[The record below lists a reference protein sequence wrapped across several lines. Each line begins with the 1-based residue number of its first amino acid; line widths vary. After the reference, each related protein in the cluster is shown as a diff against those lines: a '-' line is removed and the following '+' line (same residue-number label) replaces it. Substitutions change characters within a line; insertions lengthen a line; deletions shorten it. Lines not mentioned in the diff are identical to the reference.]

1 MKHLFIK
8 LLTIPEKNPEHDY
21 YDVSLEW
28 VIKNTEN
35 ELIGQ
40 GNADH
45 RALMD
50 LTGLNGSWDKDFEI
64 SVILLNTWAIT
75 TSLMVPGKN
84 ASQIERALPFAV
96 EEFISSEVEELHIVR
111 GKVKSGYPLTCQ
123 IIDNVIM
130 KKIQALF
137 DASSILPTRMI
148 LESELLPHQN
158 STASLFG
165 NTENV
170 LVKTDHHAIK
180 VDRINLTKALNS
192 LKIDFES
199 INLLNVE
206 LTDLEISELE
216 EPISFANN
224 DEQYDEN
231 WRSLVTNFNSSACI
245 DLLQGAFKLERHKSS
260 TSSVELFSLFKVASL
275 AFAIMSVF
283 FIVEGVWSQIRTNDY
298 EEKAFAAYQLI
309 FPKESLPITTNALLR
324 RVNSKLNRET
334 DEDSSKGFLDTLDA
348 VSKSLPENCSLLT
361 LSYSKETQ
369 EIILVALLNSY
380 DALDALK
387 NNLTS
392 RQLSMDTS
400 SAEEQGG
407 SVRAR
412 IRVRPGV

>member
-8 LLTIPEKNPEHDY
+8 LLTIPEKDQDHEFYN
-21 YDVSLEW
+21 VALEW
-28 VIKNTEN
+28 SIKDSSN
-35 ELIGQ
+35 EPIGQ
-40 GNADH
+40 GGGDH

-50 LTGLNGSWDKDFEI
+50 LAELNGSWDKDFEI
-64 SVILLNTWAIT
+64 TLVLPNPWAIT

-84 ASQIERALPFAV
+84 AAQVEKALPFAV

-111 GKVKSGYPLTCQ
+111 GKIKSGYPLTCQ
-123 IIDNVIM
+123 LIDSVIM
-130 KKIQALF
+130 NKIQALF

-148 LESELLPHQN
+148 LESELLPHKN
-158 STASLFG
+158 TTASLFG
-165 NTENV
+165 DTENV

-180 VDRINLTKALNS
+180 VDRNNLTKALNS
-192 LKIDFES
+192 LKNDFES

-216 EPISFANN
+216 EPVSFANN

-231 WRSLVTNFNSSACI
+231 WRSLLTNFNSSACI
-245 DLLQGAFKLERHKSS
+245 DLLQGAFELEKPKSS
-260 TSSVELFSLFKVASL
+260 TNVELLSLFKVASL
-275 AFAIMSVF
+275 AFATMSVF
-283 FIVEGVWSQIRTNDY
+283 FIVEGVWSQTRTNDY

-309 FPKESLPITTNALLR
+309 FPKESLPITTSALLR

-361 LSYSKETQ
+361 LSYSRETQ

-400 SAEEQGG
+400 SAEEQGD

-412 IRVRPGV
+412 NRVRTEV